1 MAKQNGK
8 SDIKQR
14 HGISIWKWTKQY
26 LMHDKSR
33 KNCLLFLLLLFRE
46 QLCWPNNGC
55 YSGGLVKRKKVLKIC
70 RIFSGGG
77 RIKVFNIRSNFSL
90 KSLPFKLGNLPIFPL
105 YPAGGS
111 YNPLQ
116 FFPHNLSPS
125 T

>member
-1 MAKQNGK
+1 MQTLAFACPLVSSK
-8 SDIKQR
+8 SHDQAV
-14 HGISIWKWTKQY
+14 GKQY

-90 KSLPFKLGNLPIFPL
+90 KMSSFQ
-105 YPAGGS
+105 AG
-111 YNPLQ
+111 
-116 FFPHNLSPS
+116 
-125 T
+125 